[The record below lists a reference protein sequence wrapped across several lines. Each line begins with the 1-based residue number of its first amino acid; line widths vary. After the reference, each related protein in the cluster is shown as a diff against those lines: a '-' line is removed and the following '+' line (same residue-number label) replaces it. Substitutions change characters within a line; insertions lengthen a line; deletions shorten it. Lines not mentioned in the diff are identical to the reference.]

1 MKAIVIGAGI
11 GGLSAAVALKQ
22 SGIDC
27 DVYEAVKEIKP
38 VGAAISVWPNG
49 VKCMAHLG
57 MGDIMETFGGPL
69 RRMAYRDFRSGE
81 NMTQFSLA
89 PLIERTGSR
98 PCPVSRAELQRE
110 MLDYWG
116 RDSVQFG
123 KRVTRCEEDADGV
136 TVWFTDGSHSA
147 LRPWVLGFTPQR
159 RYAGYVNWNGLVEI
173 DEALAPGDQWTT
185 FVGEG
190 KRVSLMPVSAG
201 RFYFF
206 FDVPLPAGLAE
217 DRDTLRADLSRYFAG
232 WAPPVQKLIA
242 ALDPQTTNRI
252 EIHDIE
258 PFSRL
263 VRGRVAL
270 LGDAGHS
277 TTPDIGQG
285 GCAAMERESLTRQA
299 GYAGILARLADVVAA
314 LIVRGWVACGCGNAT
329 GWVQVLRDPRLAKA
343 IYAMHQRPGVNWKV
357 EDLAR
362 EAGLSR
368 SLFAERFLA
377 ATGTTPA
384 RYLTEL
390 RMRLAVQYITHEG
403 QALEKVAFSLGYQ
416 SLAAFSRAFKRI
428 TGQPPGAL
436 RATAR

>member
-110 MLDYWG
+110 MLDFWG
-116 RDSVQFG
+116 RERVQFG
-123 KRVTRCEEDADGV
+123 KRVTRCEENADGV
-136 TVWFTDGSHSA
+136 TVWFTDGSSA
-147 LRPWVLGFTPQR
+147 S
-159 RYAGYVNWNGLVEI
+159 
-173 DEALAPGDQWTT
+173 GD
-185 FVGEG
+185 
-190 KRVSLMPVSAG
+190 LLIA
-201 RFYFF
+201 
-206 FDVPLPAGLAE
+206 
-217 DRDTLRADLSRYFAG
+217 ADGSRYFAG

-285 GCAAMERESLTRQA
+285 GCAAMEDAVVLGAVFRQTRD
-299 GYAGILARLADVVAA
+299 IDAA
-314 LIVRGWVACGCGNAT
+314 LREYEAQRCDRVRDL
-329 GWVQVLRDPRLAKA
+329 VLKA
-343 IYAMHQRPGVNWKV
+343 RKRCDITHGKDMQ
-357 EDLAR
+357 
-362 EAGLSR
+362 
-368 SLFAERFLA
+368 
-377 ATGTTPA
+377 
-384 RYLTEL
+384 LTEAWYQEL
-390 RMRLAVQYITHEG
+390 REETGERIINGMCDTILSG
-403 QALEKVAFSLGYQ
+403 PLG
-416 SLAAFSRAFKRI
+416 
-428 TGQPPGAL
+428 
-436 RATAR
+436 